1 MRCSPFFP
9 GAVSMVQPAS
19 PSGPRHMPLHHRSA
33 LACILLTAAAA
44 RASQAQAVPAANPAG
59 ASTVADTSGDV
70 IQAGRKIFHGAGGC
84 YACHGGKLQ
93 GGPVAPPLTGP
104 KFKGGGRLRIH
115 PESLAGAA
123 DAAMRPAHSYIRGCV
138 ISHANTR

>member
-1 MRCSPFFP
+1 
-9 GAVSMVQPAS
+9 
-19 PSGPRHMPLHHRSA
+19 MPLHHRSA

-59 ASTVADTSGDV
+59 AATVADTSGDV

-104 KFKGGGRLRIH
+104 KFKGIDGSFEDILHVVRGGVPGTAMVAHPGGIDDGQTIQVANYVYAVIH
-115 PESLAGAA
+115 GQAKP
-123 DAAMRPAHSYIRGCV
+123 
-138 ISHANTR
+138 